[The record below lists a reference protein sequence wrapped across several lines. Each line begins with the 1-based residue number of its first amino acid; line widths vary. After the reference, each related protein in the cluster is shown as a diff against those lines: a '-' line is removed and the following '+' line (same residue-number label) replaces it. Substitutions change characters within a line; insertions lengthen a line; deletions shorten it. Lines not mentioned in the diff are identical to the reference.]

1 MPLFWLSLGVGI
13 VLTVSS
19 AIFLTLRALEAF
31 RDFKRLG
38 RRTSGELARI
48 EQSSAEIERHLAL
61 ATESGTRLEASLARL
76 AESRARLKVQTSAL
90 ADARAAL
97 ERLTGVVAPRK

>member
-1 MPLFWLSLGVGI
+1 MPLFWLALAVAL

-19 AIFLTLRALEAF
+19 AVFLTLRALEAF

-38 RRTSGELARI
+38 QLASSELARI
-48 EQSSAEIERHLAL
+48 DESSAAIQRHLTL
-61 ATESGTRLEASLARL
+61 AAESGTRLDASLARL

-90 ADARAAL
+90 ADARASL
-97 ERLTGVVAPRK
+97 ERLTGLVAPRK